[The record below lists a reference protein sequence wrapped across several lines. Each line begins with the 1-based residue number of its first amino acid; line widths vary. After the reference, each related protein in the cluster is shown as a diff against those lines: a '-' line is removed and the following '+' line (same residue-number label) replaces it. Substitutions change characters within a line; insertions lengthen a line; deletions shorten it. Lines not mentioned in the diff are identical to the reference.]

1 MADGSRP
8 IPCNVRF
15 ERTYSVKKGGT
26 AAKSRPF
33 GGDRFFFCFW
43 ETLTFLR
50 KGEIP
55 ACSRGEISLREV
67 KSHLRWGEIF
77 LRKVKEALLRNAI
90 QIWLLLEEKLA
101 ALAD

>member
-33 GGDRFFFCFW
+33 EGDRFFFCFW
-43 ETLTFLR
+43 ETLT
-50 KGEIP
+50 
-55 ACSRGEISLREV
+55 
-67 KSHLRWGEIF
+67 F